1 MLEYDRIDFTEGID
15 ANKTVDS
22 SERLTSLVN
31 QKIKKMLYLPKNRK
45 L

>member
-1 MLEYDRIDFTEGID
+1 MLEYDRINFTEGID
-15 ANKTVDS
+15 ANKTVGCN
-22 SERLTSLVN
+22 ERLTSLVN